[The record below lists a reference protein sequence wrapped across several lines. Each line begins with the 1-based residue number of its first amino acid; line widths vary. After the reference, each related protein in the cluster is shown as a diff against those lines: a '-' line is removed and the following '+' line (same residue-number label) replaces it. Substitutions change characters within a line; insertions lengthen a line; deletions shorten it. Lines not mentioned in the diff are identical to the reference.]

1 MSSVLRFLNKKNTA
15 LILFTILAIIGI
27 FAFDDFGMSMDEEY
41 QREHSVVTYRWLN
54 RKLFNRGVFVDEA
67 TENIE
72 KYGGKKYGVAM
83 QLPLVFAEDV
93 YNVIHGEPMSFR
105 QIYLVRHTYQHFWF
119 LVGLLCFYF
128 LLYDLYGSPLLS
140 AAGVLMIYVFG
151 RVFADSFYNIKD
163 MLFTSMT
170 MINLFFGERVLRSGR
185 KTKWCI
191 FYAVST
197 AFLVSSRIVGAIFPL
212 LLIVLMGLDDI
223 RTRRKINLRPYL
235 IIFASYLIWL
245 AITPAS
251 WNNPFA
257 YSFTYAKKFSNY
269 TPKGN
274 VLFDGVFYKCRELP
288 ADYYL
293 RWIGISV
300 PLVFLA
306 FSIIGLIFFA
316 KRLAVFRNLSEHEA
330 ADLTVHC
337 QAFGMFAITILYQMI
352 KHPTI
357 YNGWRHVYYLYPLI
371 ILMAVKGVDGAL
383 RISKN
388 QWQRAVVI
396 LILTVSIVYNAFLTI
411 QNHPFG
417 FNALNLIGQIVGHRY
432 DRDYWEAGAYQVMAW
447 IADNTEERVSVG
459 DLDVVRHNFK
469 ADYMFLPLEK
479 QELIYIPT
487 DETDYIVFRH
497 TTDGGEDVEID
508 GYTRIREFSAYNV
521 LLYSV
526 FQKNQQP

>member
-54 RKLFNRGVFVDEA
+54 RKLFDRGVFVDEA

-105 QIYLVRHTYQHFWF
+105 QIYLVRHAYQHFWF

-128 LLYDLYGSPLLS
+128 LLCDLYGSPLLS

-163 MLFTSMT
+163 MLFTSLS

-191 FYAVST
+191 FYALST
-197 AFLVSSRIVGAIFPL
+197 AFLVSSRIVGAIYPL
-212 LLIVLMGLDDI
+212 MLIVLMALDDI
-223 RTRRKINLRPYL
+223 RTRRKLDLRPY
-235 IIFASYLIWL
+235 IIICASYFIWL

-251 WNNPFA
+251 WTNPIA

-288 ADYYL
+288 TDYYL

-306 FSIIGLIFFA
+306 FSIIGLFFFA
-316 KRLAVFRNLSEHEA
+316 KRLIGFLKLSESEA

-371 ILMAVKGVDGAL
+371 ILMAVKGIFGML
-383 RISKN
+383 RIPKRRWL
-388 QWQRAVVI
+388 QTAVIV
-396 LILTVSIVYNAFLTI
+396 LLAGSIVYNAVLTI
-411 QNHPFG
+411 RNHPFG
-417 FNALNLIGQIVGHRY
+417 FTALNPIGQIVGHRY
-432 DRDYWEAGAYQVMAW
+432 ERDYWEAGAYQAMEW
-447 IADNTEERVSVG
+447 IADNTEEHVSVG
-459 DLDVVRHNFK
+459 DVDVVRHNFK
-469 ADYMFLPLEK
+469 ADYLFLPPEK
-479 QELIYIPT
+479 QEMISIPT
-487 DETDYIVFRH
+487 DDTDYIVFRH
-497 TTDGGEDVEID
+497 TTEGAEDVVLD
-508 GYTRIREFSAYNV
+508 GYTRIREFSAYNI

-526 FQKNQQP
+526 FQKNP